1 MDRISLNNGAR
12 VLSKGLRTSSAGLA
26 AVGAAILALV
36 AIRRIEAGEKTAVY
50 RTKLRPG
57 ESLEVVVSP
66 RDRLGRSS
74 GS

>member
-1 MDRISLNNGAR
+1 MEGISLHNGAR

-36 AIRRIEAGEKTAVY
+36 AIRRIEAGEKPVVY

-57 ESLEVVVSP
+57 ESLEIVVSP
-66 RDRLGRSS
+66 RDRVGRSS
-74 GS
+74 DS